1 MHSRFRA
8 PVALASFLLLASG
21 CADQPTAFLQ
31 PLLLFGAIF
40 AIFYFIVIRPQQRQK
55 GDRERML
62 AALKRGDRVITT
74 GGLHGTVTGLSE
86 HTVTLRVADQVKL
99 EFDRSAVGRIV
110 EGTGDKDA

>member
-1 MHSRFRA
+1 MSLAHAADLAYASAA
-8 PVALASFLLLASG
+8 PPGGAG
-21 CADQPTAFLQ
+21 GGMAFLQ
-31 PLLLFGAIF
+31 PLLLFGAMF

-55 GDRERML
+55 SDRDRML
-62 AALKRGDRVITT
+62 SALKRGDRVITT

-99 EFDRSAVGRIV
+99 EFDRSAVGRVV